1 MEQLFDTPRQEKA
14 LDVLPTPVIDIEPL
28 KCTVLMDDVVS
39 EVCSYFDYQFEGESV
54 FRPPTFAAPN
64 DFSIGLIVGPS
75 GSGKSTLLRQFGQ
88 EETVSWDS
96 RRAVVSHFLSASD
109 ARQRLGAVGLNTIPS
124 WVKPYHVLSTGE
136 RFRAD
141 LARRIKSGAVID
153 EFTSVVDRN
162 VAKACSVA
170 LRRYADRNEI
180 KRVVLASCHY
190 DIIEWL
196 QPDWVFDTATGAA
209 AGRRAES
216 RPPISLDIDP
226 CGAEEWAAFSPHH
239 YLTGKINPASHCW
252 LATWGGVPVAFAA
265 ALAFPNAN
273 FSNAWRGHR
282 TVVLPDFQGLGIG
295 VAVSNAVA
303 GLFVARGCRY
313 FSKTAHPRLG
323 EYRNTSPLWRPT
335 SKNGMS
341 RRDYA
346 QTKRKTKEDR
356 HKHLHI
362 NRVCYSHEFIGFRSL
377 EGGG

>member
-1 MEQLFDTPRQEKA
+1 
-14 LDVLPTPVIDIEPL
+14 
-28 KCTVLMDDVVS
+28 
-39 EVCSYFDYQFEGESV
+39 
-54 FRPPTFAAPN
+54 
-64 DFSIGLIVGPS
+64 
-75 GSGKSTLLRQFGQ
+75 
-88 EETVSWDS
+88 
-96 RRAVVSHFLSASD
+96 
-109 ARQRLGAVGLNTIPS
+109 
-124 WVKPYHVLSTGE
+124 VKPYHVLSTGE

-196 QPDWVFDTATGAA
+196 QPDWVFDTATGAT
-209 AGRRAES
+209 AGRRAER
-216 RPPISLDIDP
+216 RPSIDLDIDP

-239 YLTGKINPASHCW
+239 YLTGEINPAAHCW
-252 LATWGGVPVAFAA
+252 LATWDGVRVAFSA

-273 FSNAWRGHR
+273 FSNAWREHR

-295 VAVSNAVA
+295 ISISNAVA
-303 GLFVARGCRY
+303 SMFVARGCRY

-323 EYRNTSPLWRPT
+323 EYRNTSTLWRPT

-346 QTKRKTKEDR
+346 QSKRKTKEDG
-356 HKHLHI
+356 HKHLHV
-362 NRVCYSHEFIGFRSL
+362 NRACYSHEFIGWKSL
-377 EGGG
+377 ERGG